1 MRKKN
6 VLYIFIHK
14 IHRFI
19 RVYLQPNTQL
29 EIPQRSMCLNTLE
42 NMTHVRMAFFFAAA
56 FALFGVVGD
65 PKYED
70 GTHSTNF
77 ECVSLSS
84 R

>member
-1 MRKKN
+1 
-6 VLYIFIHK
+6 
-14 IHRFI
+14 
-19 RVYLQPNTQL
+19 
-29 EIPQRSMCLNTLE
+29 
-42 NMTHVRMAFFFAAA
+42 MTHVRMAFFFAAA